1 MAEQASSL
9 KVFVSYSRADV
20 AFADQL
26 VLALEDKGFSAILDR
41 HDISG
46 AENWRER
53 LGKLILSADAV
64 AFVLTAKSAASDICA
79 WEVDE
84 ARRLGKR
91 IIPVTPEPL
100 GALTPPQALSEL
112 NWIPFYAEPAIPG
125 SGFYYGV
132 KRLNEALSVDLDW
145 LRAQTRYS
153 ERALEWAHDKAE
165 DLLLRGEALKEAEGW
180 LARKPAGANPP
191 DRVREY
197 LAASGDAE
205 QRRQAAAQAQL
216 AEREQALKAAEAAVV
231 ASREAQRKLRRF
243 SLWALV
249 AGVLLLAIAIPGN
262 YFATVRTLEA
272 NDRRAALFAEAANAL
287 TRSGDASR
295 GMLMAIAGDPAAK
308 TGLIEDWLRPNG
320 NPGAR
325 AALVRAFTSDKLVR
339 QIETGSPIYDMAAID
354 GGKRLVTFHEDR
366 KTRVWNLEEPG
377 EPVIHESHAPMREVL
392 GVIPAGDGKPERL
405 VIQPGDFSMAPLMV
419 DPLAWGEGETRSF
432 QANVRAS
439 TMMSALSSAHDAIA
453 VLYDNG
459 QVALWSLE
467 DGATPAIFQL
477 IEIEDGRRPTMM
489 LAGPRGDT
497 IALGYTD
504 GSVSVITVRRDA
516 SGRAVGGTTKSLA
529 IDQSGVM
536 SMTAFENLE
545 GLVVGFESGRGAIVG
560 TDLGTPIF
568 FPGFQAAEMG
578 DLPIGIARVALS
590 ADAELLTL
598 VSTEGQVK
606 LVRGD
611 SGLQMD
617 PLPGRRD
624 AILAQLIGDSDRL
637 VTATPAGTV
646 RVWAL
651 ARADL
656 TRTIAELD
664 DSAMVATNADAIL
677 TIVRGHAV
685 VRGLEDAMPA
695 IPATDGDV
703 SLALISPDGQMVAE
717 RSAYSLCLRP
727 AAGGTCR
734 ELTKLDDGSVL
745 TGYAFDPQ
753 GQTFGVMDADGEVR
767 VWGLQ
772 GGEPATAEMDTAG
785 LLSSIVM
792 SPGGAHVAVLADGG
806 VRLLRMSDGT
816 QEMLP
821 KTLNASMVAFSPDGQ
836 RMAVGFASGG
846 VQVWKIGAQEAE
858 HAFEGHTRMVQSMTF
873 DTTGELLLTGGS
885 DGAALLWKMGE
896 REPLER
902 YEAVESD
909 INGVTIAADR
919 RYVVLKSLSRIS
931 RWPIN
936 PIVLADAG
944 EQIGMA
950 CQRLD
955 ELQMRTFTPE
965 DRRRYFSIMK
975 DVDDD
980 PCVAAGYKVR

>member
-64 AFVLTAKSAASDICA
+64 AFVLTAKSAASEICA

-100 GALTPPQALSEL
+100 GALKPPEALSEL

-153 ERALEWAHDKAE
+153 ERALEWARDKAE

-205 QRRQAAAQAQL
+205 QRRQAVAQAQL

-231 ASREAQRKLRRF
+231 ASREAQEKLKRF

-295 GMLMAIAGDPAAK
+295 GMLMAIAGDPAAT

-339 QIETGSPIYDMAAID
+339 QIDTGSPIRDMVAIA

-366 KTRVWNLEEPG
+366 KTRVWNLDEPG
-377 EPVIHESHAPMREVL
+377 EPIIHESHLPMQHVL
-392 GVIPAGDGKPERL
+392 GVVPAADGKPERL
-405 VIQPGDFSMAPLMV
+405 VVQSADYSMGPLMV
-419 DPLAWGEGETRSF
+419 DPLTWGEDGGRVF
-432 QANVRAS
+432 QADVRAQ
-439 TMMSALSSAHDAIA
+439 TLMSAMSNTHDTVA

-467 DGATPAIFQL
+467 DGSKPQVFQL
-477 IEIEDGRRPTMM
+477 IEMENSRRPTVM
-489 LAGPRGDT
+489 LVGPEGNL

-504 GSVSVITVRRDA
+504 GSLSVITVRRDTN
-516 SGRAVGGTTKSLA
+516 GKAVGGTAETLS

-536 SMTAFENLE
+536 SMAAFENLD

-560 TDLGTPIF
+560 SELSTPLY

-578 DLPIGIARVALS
+578 DMPIGIARVAL
-590 ADAELLTL
+590 AEDAEVLTL

-624 AILAQLIGDSDRL
+624 VMLAQLIGDSDRL
-637 VTATPAGTV
+637 VTATPDGVV

-656 TRTIAELD
+656 TKTMSGFD
-664 DSAMVATNADAIL
+664 DNAMVATNADAIL
-677 TIVRGHAV
+677 TIVRGHAL
-685 VRGLEDAMPA
+685 VRKLDEAMPA
-695 IPATDGDV
+695 APDSDGDV
-703 SLALISPDGQMVAE
+703 VLALISPDGQTVAE
-717 RSAYSLCLRP
+717 RGATSLCLRP
-727 AAGGTCR
+727 AAGGACT
-734 ELTKLDDGSVL
+734 ELMKLDDTSAL
-745 TGYAFDPQ
+745 TGLAFDPQ
-753 GQTFGVMDADGEVR
+753 GQTFGVMDADGKVR

-772 GGEPATAEMDTAG
+772 GGEPTTAEMDTTG
-785 LLSSIVM
+785 LLSSIMM
-792 SPGGAHVAVLADGG
+792 SPGGAYVAVLADGG
-806 VRLLRMSDGT
+806 VRLLKMSDGT

-836 RMAVGFASGG
+836 RMAIGYATGG
-846 VQVWKIGAQEAE
+846 VQIWKIGAEEPE
-858 HAFEGHTRMVQSMTF
+858 HAFEGHTRMVQSMVF
-873 DTTGELLLTGGS
+873 DGTGELLLTGGS

-902 YEAVESD
+902 YEAIESD

-919 RYVVLKSLSRIS
+919 SHVVLKSLSRIS
-931 RWPIN
+931 RWPVN

-944 EQIGMA
+944 EQIRMA

-980 PCVAAGYKVR
+980 PCIAAGYAAR